1 MLLDST
7 NVSAVELE
15 SLTFSEP
22 VKKNEVQAIDFKY
35 KQ

>member
-7 NVSAVELE
+7 KVSAVEFE

-22 VKKNEVQAIDFKY
+22 ATNHPIDGKF
-35 KQ
+35 